1 MCGKE
6 SLTPS
11 LVWQLCLDLWM
22 NQRGAACLIGILP
35 LPDARLHPSTRA
47 GLHQPVEAY
56 VKGREKA
63 RPSTWLRLKPP
74 SRAEFIIKWL
84 PSIRPFISQQISVS
98 PWKKQSCRK
107 SFRPAYLAFLRRTC
121 WQKSEPECSEELT
134 GSHVPTTAGFMSSIT
149 GGNKNVS
156 PLQIGVKPVSCVYI
170 SH

>member
-63 RPSTWLRLKPP
+63 RPSTWLHLKPP
-74 SRAEFIIKWL
+74 SRAEISSLNDFQVSVHSSRNRSVCRHGKSRAAGRASDLHTWHSLDGRVGKNQSPNAARNSPGHMFQPQLASCLLLREGIKM
-84 PSIRPFISQQISVS
+84 
-98 PWKKQSCRK
+98 C
-107 SFRPAYLAFLRRTC
+107 
-121 WQKSEPECSEELT
+121 
-134 GSHVPTTAGFMSSIT
+134 
-149 GGNKNVS
+149 
-156 PLQIGVKPVSCVYI
+156 PLYR
-170 SH
+170 